1 MTSEWLYFRKY
12 VHAITLGVLGSKVKV
27 KTKIVCK
34 RLLPNFA
41 SHINQI

>member
-12 VHAITLGVLGSKVKV
+12 VHVITLGALGSKVRV

-34 RLLPNFA
+34 GLLPNFA